1 MVQMASILKAHNGL
15 RQRWYSRVIEE
26 RLLVATLVILGLPIF
41 LLGLRTPALYDPHE
55 SLYAEIAREMLVRGD
70 WLTPHLND
78 ARYLDKP
85 PLLYWLIG
93 LSYKALGVSAFSARL
108 PVAIAGVGGVLVT
121 WGIGRQL
128 CDGRF
133 GFVAGLVLTASIGYF
148 VFSRQLLPDMVLSCF
163 TTLSFYC
170 VLRSF
175 APARSQRLW
184 ALLFYVSLALAVL
197 TKGFLGLFPLGVVV
211 FYLVLIGKLRL
222 LRAMM
227 PLWGGGLFI
236 MLTAPWH
243 LIIAWQNEG
252 YLWHYVMNEHVLRFL
267 GQREPVDY
275 ISLPLPI
282 FVLVLFLWLLPWSP
296 YLALMLPTGLL
307 QRKKELPPQ
316 EQGSLF
322 LWLWAGA
329 LLVFF
334 AASQARLPQYSLPA
348 MPALALLLGKSL
360 DDRLRGHV
368 TSTRGL
374 LRATAVSL
382 LMPAFALLLIPA
394 YIDRY
399 HHVGLTDQT
408 AVLIR
413 AIFGL
418 MMGGSGLAL
427 LGFCRRRWLVGLL
440 TLALGMMAAF
450 PVVHHVLVLLEPWR
464 SSKALVALIRAD
476 HGLGQPI
483 VLEVEKDQ
491 PFEYETVAGL
501 VFYARQ
507 PVDLLRRKSPPK
519 PSLPL
524 KPGERFLLSEAEF
537 RQRWSSRARVYLV
550 TDSFLDGD
558 GIVDHGATFSV
569 VGHVGNRWVL
579 SNQP

>member
-1 MVQMASILKAHNGL
+1 MASILNAHNGL
-15 RQRWYSRVIEE
+15 RQGWCSRATEE
-26 RLLVATLVILGLPIF
+26 RLLVATLIVFGLPIF
-41 LLGLRTPALYDPHE
+41 LLGLESPALYDPHE

-85 PLLYWLIG
+85 PLFYWLIG
-93 LSYKALGVSAFSARL
+93 LSYKVLGVSEFSARV
-108 PVAIAGVGGVLVT
+108 PVALAGLGGVLVT
-121 WGIGRQL
+121 WGIGRRL
-128 CDGRF
+128 CDGRL
-133 GFVAGLVLTASIGYF
+133 GFVAGLMLTASIGYF
-148 VFSRQLLPDMVLSCF
+148 VFSRQLLPDMVLSGL

-170 VLRSF
+170 ALRSF

-197 TKGFLGLFPLGVVV
+197 TKGFLGLFPLVVV
-211 FYLVLIGKLRL
+211 VIYLLLIGRLRL
-222 LRAMM
+222 LQAMA
-227 PLWGGGLFI
+227 PIWGGGLFI

-252 YLWHYVMNEHVLRFL
+252 YFWHYVMNEHLLRFV
-267 GQREPVDY
+267 GRRDPVDY

-296 YLALMLPTGLL
+296 YLALILPTRLL
-307 QRKKELPPQ
+307 QHKKELTPE
-316 EQGSLF
+316 EQGGLF

-329 LLVFF
+329 VLVFF

-348 MPALALLLGKSL
+348 MPALALLIGKGL
-360 DDRLRGHV
+360 DDRFRGHV
-368 TSTRGL
+368 ASIGGL
-374 LRATAVSL
+374 VLATVISL
-382 LMPAFALLLIPA
+382 LMPALALLLIPA

-408 AVLIR
+408 ALLIR
-413 AIFGL
+413 MVFGL

-427 LGFCRRRWLVGLL
+427 LGFWRRRYLMGLL
-440 TLALGMMAAF
+440 GLALGMMVAF
-450 PVVHHVLVLLEPWR
+450 PFLHQVLVLLEPLR
-464 SSKALVALIRAD
+464 SSKALVALISAD
-476 HGLGQPI
+476 HNLGKPI

-491 PFEYETVAGL
+491 PFEYETLAGV

-507 PVDLLRRKSPPK
+507 PVDLLRLKNPPR

-524 KPGERFLLSEAEF
+524 KPRERFLLSAAEF
-537 RQRWSSRARVYLV
+537 HHLWSSGERVYLV

-558 GIVDHGATFSV
+558 GIVEPGAAFAV

>member
-1 MVQMASILKAHNGL
+1 LNADNGL
-15 RQRWYSRVIEE
+15 RQGWCSRVTEE
-26 RLLVATLVILGLPIF
+26 RLLMATLLMLGLPIF
-41 LLGLRTPALYDPHE
+41 LRGLGTPALYDPHE

-70 WLTPHLND
+70 WLTPHLN
-78 ARYLDKP
+78 ATRYLDKP
-85 PLLYWLIG
+85 PLFYWLIG
-93 LSYKALGVSAFSARL
+93 LSYKALGISEFSARV
-108 PVAIAGVGGVLVT
+108 PVAMAGLAGVLVT
-121 WGIGRQL
+121 WGIGRRL
-128 CDGRF
+128 CDGRL

-170 VLRSF
+170 ALRSF

-184 ALLFYVSLALAVL
+184 GLLFYVSLALAVL
-197 TKGFLGLFPLGVVV
+197 TKGFLGLFPLVVV
-211 FYLVLIGKLRL
+211 VVYLMLISRLRI
-222 LRAMM
+222 LRAMA

-252 YLWHYVMNEHVLRFL
+252 YLWHYVMNEHLLRFL
-267 GQREPVDY
+267 GQRDPVDY

-296 YLALMLPTGLL
+296 YLALILPIGLF
-307 QRKKELPPQ
+307 QHKKELPP
-316 EQGSLF
+316 EAQGTLF

-329 LLVFF
+329 VLIFF
-334 AASQARLPQYSLPA
+334 ATSRARLPQYSLPA
-348 MPALALLLGKSL
+348 MPALALLIGKSL
-360 DDRLRGHV
+360 DDRFRGHV
-368 TSTRGL
+368 ASSGGL
-374 LRATAVSL
+374 ALATAVSL

-408 AVLIR
+408 ALLIR
-413 AIFGL
+413 MVFGL

-440 TLALGMMAAF
+440 GLALGMLAAF
-450 PVVHHVLVLLEPWR
+450 PFVHQVLVVLEPLR
-464 SSKALVALIRAD
+464 SSKALVALISAD
-476 HGLGQPI
+476 HGLGKPI
-483 VLEVEKDQ
+483 VLELEKDQ
-491 PFEYETVAGL
+491 PFEYEAIAGL
-501 VFYARQ
+501 VFYTRQ
-507 PVDLLRRKSPPK
+507 PVDLLRLKNPPK

-524 KPGERFLLSEAEF
+524 KPRERFLLNEGEF
-537 RQRWSSRARVYLV
+537 HQLWSSGDRVYLV
-550 TDSFLDGD
+550 TDSFLDGE
-558 GIVDHGATFSV
+558 GIVEPGATFAV